1 MKPNEAIEWSHSI
14 KKCSQI
20 PTFARIS
27 HKNYMNARLLRL
39 AKYAKNR
46 MLEFLLKCTGL
57 LEILPHILRVSVS
70 LVAFSFF
77 AFSFFF

>member
-39 AKYAKNR
+39 AKLCKKSDVR
-46 MLEFLLKCTGL
+46 
-57 LEILPHILRVSVS
+57 ILVKMYWIARN
-70 LVAFSFF
+70 F
-77 AFSFFF
+77 AAYS